1 MANTLTNIAQL
12 LIILIYA
19 SRVEKIK
26 EAIFMPDKT
35 AMKEWNAYFKLAI
48 PSILMICG
56 EWWYFEL
63 LVLTSGYI
71 GVSA

>member
-1 MANTLTNIAQL
+1 
-12 LIILIYA
+12 
-19 SRVEKIK
+19 
-26 EAIFMPDKT
+26 MPDKT